1 MCESHL
7 SLLRLAEVGKQVL
20 KPIMKMLPAHS
31 PAGGK
36 ECSRQLGRSESEQWT
51 VIQLPSSLPS
61 TPTTSNTIGPAGSTT
76 IGPSSP
82 TNTTIGFSNTTIGPA
97 NTTIGPANT
106 TIAEEKPEHVI
117 SMPVSFTEL
126 PTPVGGFHRKLRLMR
141 SNSDPD
147 VMLAKRPPPE
157 EAKSELVSVSSAAA
171 EHQLTFELR
180 SIEDSGGSMNRSLS
194 HNDLIL
200 DDSCKEQQQ
209 DDEPSEASLDTAAH
223 KMEEVISQSKS
234 KRPLFSMFKNS
245 RRKRVSS
252 VTSSSRADD
261 STDPRRRRKFLG
273 RTRSLGPKKIKE
285 NRQKSNSSR
294 SGTQSASNSIDQE
307 EELPTSSS
315 NSSCEQQRPVL
326 EHADR

>member
-1 MCESHL
+1 MCVCMCESHL

-61 TPTTSNTIGPAGSTT
+61 TPTTSNTIGPPGSTT
-76 IGPSSP
+76 IGPSTP
-82 TNTTIGFSNTTIGPA
+82 TNTTIGFSSTTIGPA
-97 NTTIGPANT
+97 NSST

-157 EAKSELVSVSSAAA
+157 EAKSELVSGSSAAA

-180 SIEDSGGSMNRSLS
+180 SIEDSGASMNRSLS

-200 DDSCKEQQQ
+200 DDSCKQQ
-209 DDEPSEASLDTAAH
+209 DDEPSEASLETAAH
-223 KMEEVISQSKS
+223 KMEEVLSQSKS

-252 VTSSSRADD
+252 VTSRADD
-261 STDPRRRRKFLG
+261 SADPRRRRKFLG